1 MEQCQRASVKFTK
14 QLLESIESLDYER
27 ALEVAAG
34 DGIFTFD
41 LLGDLYQTVDCFD
54 QCPVAVEKLEI
65 LRRKVVA
72 IDLVDQA
79 SMQGYEWQ

>member
-1 MEQCQRASVKFTK
+1 MEQCHRASVKFTK

-41 LLGDLYQTVDCFD
+41 LLGDLYTLPGDGGEATPLTTTGGV
-54 QCPVAVEKLEI
+54 PNTSAT
-65 LRRKVVA
+65 
-72 IDLVDQA
+72 
-79 SMQGYEWQ
+79 